1 LTNGYPIRVVDA
13 VTGPYSAA
21 NANNTTE
28 AGVQTRILRATTG
41 PTPTVSSAALNGAL
55 NSVED
60 TVRVIGLSGAYPVSV
75 VMNGLTGITSPG
87 SIVPMKVSSAGAL
100 FVELAAGSIGVTAD
114 ISGATLSGDITIV
127 GFNLGTAGTDPTKV
141 VQIRGYTGPGII
153 PVTVTGTSFDIRGL
167 SHATD
172 SITVT
177 GSVEFTNTSLAVTNQ
192 TLSELSVA
200 DIGSNKHLR
209 VTDPALS
216 TFVDTYQSLL
226 NTLAGI
232 QTKFDTA
239 NSGSVVN
246 NNIVKVSVQSIAQP
260 DGITSGRIILGPGN
274 PRTFGSEPLKS
285 GIHIKSDL
293 GNLNKVVYV
302 GTNDQVINGS
312 GYPLYNGDQIF
323 VETDNA
329 NRITLGT
336 TDGATVYFIGT

>member
-1 LTNGYPIRVVDA
+1 
-13 VTGPYSAA
+13 
-21 NANNTTE
+21 
-28 AGVQTRILRATTG
+28 
-41 PTPTVSSAALNGAL
+41 
-55 NSVED
+55 
-60 TVRVIGLSGAYPVSV
+60 
-75 VMNGLTGITSPG
+75 MNGLTGITSPG

-100 FVELAAGSIGVTAD
+100 FVELAAGSVGVTAN
-114 ISGATLSGDITIV
+114 ITGATLSGDITIV

-141 VQIRGYTGPGII
+141 VQIRGYTGAGII

-167 SHATD
+167 TYGTD

-177 GSVEFTNTSLAVTNQ
+177 GSVSFTNASLAVTNEKL
-192 TLSELSVA
+192 TDLSVTPIA
-200 DIGSNKHLR
+200 SNNHLR

-226 NTLAGI
+226 TTLAGI

-246 NNIVKVSVQSIAQP
+246 NNIVKVSVESITQP
-260 DGITSGRIILGPGN
+260 NGITAGRIVLTLGT

-293 GNLNKVVYV
+293 GNINKVVYV

-336 TDGATVYFIGT
+336 PDGATVYFIGT